1 MLCAARTATRG
12 SLPPDLHF
20 PTHRSH
26 ERPRIRMRA
35 RRGAGRGPRPAG
47 ARRAPAARSGRTREH
62 AARGAHAEVVVGERR
77 GDRAV
82 AAVRRR
88 RAGAAR
94 RQDGRAGHPGRAAA
108 RRGAARRPRGDT
120 AAGGLKMHMPLTRDR
135 DDAPARPLVLLVDD
149 DEVTLM
155 LTAIALRDRGFEV
168 TEAPITRAYQA
179 GATDFFVKSTQWG
192 LLAGRLRYL
201 LRAAHTRQELERSKA
216 KLARAQD
223 LARMGSF
230 EWRVHAAGQRGG
242 LTVAPEGRR
251 VFGFGP
257 DERVTMRRLIRM
269 VPQPERHGM
278 LRVIRNVLQHVTVL
292 AIDVPVVL
300 DDGRQRII
308 HVEAEPEF
316 GDLGA
321 ALGYTGIVQDVTDRR
336 IAEDRIRH
344 LANFDA
350 LTGLPNRRQLIWRT
364 ERALDHARRL
374 GHHAALL
381 LIDLDRFKVINDTL
395 GHAAG
400 DDLLVEVAR
409 RLRSCVRHNDKAM
422 DGGFDAIGARGH
434 RTLEAVGRLGGDEF
448 VALLPE
454 VSDEFDAERVSL
466 RILDA
471 MRESIF
477 VAGQE
482 CFVTASVGL
491 AMYPRDGQTVADLLR
506 NADVA
511 MYSVKTAGRNASAIF
526 SPLLAGRGREKLELE
541 GALHRAIERNE
552 LVLHYQPKIDVRSAR
567 VVGVEALMRWQRGA
581 TLVAPADFIP
591 LAEETGLIVPLSEWA
606 LREAARQAK
615 VWSLNF
621 GFVDSIAV
629 NLPNRLFERSDLVET
644 IQGAASTYGVPHRSV
659 QLEITETGLMR
670 DLQRVIPSLH
680 RLNEIG
686 VEISIDDFGTGY
698 SSLAY
703 LTTLP
708 ISELKIDRSFVRDLG
723 ITPQSSAVVTAII
736 ALARSLGLRVIAEG
750 VEDLR
755 QMEVLHRSGCSLMQG
770 FLFCR
775 ALPPEDLERWLEQT
789 VLPRKA
795 PWIDQVSSEPRL
807 VPARSLGWRT
817 P

>member
-409 RLRSCVRHNDKAM
+409 RLRSCVRHNDQAM

-511 MYSVKTAGRNASAIF
+511 MYSVKTAGRNASEIF

-567 VVGVEALMRWQRGA
+567 VVGVEALMRWQRGS

-629 NLPNRLFERSDLVET
+629 NLPNRLF
-644 IQGAASTYGVPHRSV
+644 
-659 QLEITETGLMR
+659 
-670 DLQRVIPSLH
+670 
-680 RLNEIG
+680 
-686 VEISIDDFGTGY
+686 
-698 SSLAY
+698 
-703 LTTLP
+703 
-708 ISELKIDRSFVRDLG
+708 
-723 ITPQSSAVVTAII
+723 
-736 ALARSLGLRVIAEG
+736 
-750 VEDLR
+750 
-755 QMEVLHRSGCSLMQG
+755 
-770 FLFCR
+770 
-775 ALPPEDLERWLEQT
+775 
-789 VLPRKA
+789 
-795 PWIDQVSSEPRL
+795 
-807 VPARSLGWRT
+807 
-817 P
+817 